1 MMLLIYVGLRS
12 GAGPT
17 SGANFHNR
25 GNLIPHRGPN
35 LIVPQRGPI
44 SNLIRGNVK
53 ILRDD
58 VVRFTALPMM
68 TLKINVII
76 KMATSTEIDIL
87 YRAV

>member
-1 MMLLIYVGLRS
+1 MLDSDRGPVPHRGPIS
-12 GAGPT
+12 TTGA
-17 SGANFHNR
+17 
-25 GNLIPHRGPN
+25 NLIPHRGPI

-58 VVRFTALPMM
+58 VVRFTALPTM

-76 KMATSTEIDIL
+76 KMATSRRFL
-87 YRAV
+87 SSG